1 MLNAKLITERDE
13 KIKLLED
20 QTETKNENIAL

>member
-13 KIKLLED
+13 KITLLQD